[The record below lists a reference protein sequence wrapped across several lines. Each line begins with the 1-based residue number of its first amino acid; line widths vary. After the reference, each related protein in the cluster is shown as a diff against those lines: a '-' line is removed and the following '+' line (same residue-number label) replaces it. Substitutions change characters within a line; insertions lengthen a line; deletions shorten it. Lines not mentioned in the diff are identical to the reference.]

1 MENERPTPLV
11 DDIEGTRAKLE
22 SWFSQRRNT
31 AVTLS
36 GLTIPEG
43 TGMSNVTLLFDIH
56 WKESGEARQQSCVAR
71 LQPQI
76 ERPVFPDYDL
86 SLQYRAMQAVG
97 AGSDVPVP
105 ELLGLETDTT
115 LLGVQFYVMAHTA
128 GRIPTDMPPYN
139 MDGWMMHETDEAQR
153 ACMWNAAVDTMARF
167 HQLDYRELGFGDLA
181 SADGT
186 PLEAQLRYWQAY
198 HDWALEGERHVIGQ
212 RALDWLQSNQPTN
225 ERTVLCWGDARIGNI
240 IFKPE
245 LDGVA
250 AVLDW
255 EMAVLGNPVQDL
267 AWFNYID
274 STFAE
279 GLGMPRLPGLPS
291 YEDTVARWESAT
303 GFATDSYDYYLVFAG
318 MRYGLIL
325 SRIMLATGQ
334 PQEVQGNF
342 ACQLLDRH
350 LGRLGIA

>member
-11 DDIEGTRAKLE
+11 EDIEGTRARLE
-22 SWFSQRRNT
+22 SWFSEHRDT
-31 AVTLS
+31 PVSLS

-56 WKESGEARQQSCVAR
+56 WTENDQPRTKSCVAR

-76 ERPVFPDYDL
+76 ARPVFPDYDL
-86 SLQYRAMQAVG
+86 SLQYRAMEAVG
-97 AGSDVPVP
+97 KHSDVPVP
-105 ELLGLETDTT
+105 ELLGLETDTD
-115 LLGVQFYVMAHTA
+115 LLGVQFYVMGHTS
-128 GRIPTDMPPYN
+128 GRIPSDMPPYN
-139 MDGWMMHETDEAQR
+139 MDGWMMHETSEAQR
-153 ACMWNAAVDTMARF
+153 AGMWNAAVDTMARF
-167 HQLDYRELGFGDLA
+167 HRLDYRQLGFADLEP
-181 SADGT
+181 SDGT
-186 PLEAQLRYWQAY
+186 PLAAQLAYWQGY
-198 HDWALEGERHVIGQ
+198 HNWALEGEEHLICQ
-212 RALDWLQSNQPTN
+212 RALDWLSANQPGS
-225 ERTVLCWGDARIGNI
+225 EPTVLCWGDARIGNV
-240 IFKPE
+240 IFRPD

-279 GLGMPRLPGLPS
+279 GLGFPRLAGLPS
-291 YEDTVARWESAT
+291 YGDTVARWESAS
-303 GFATDSYDYYLVFAG
+303 GLKADNYDYYLVFAG

-334 PQEVQGNF
+334 QQEVQGNF
-342 ACQLLDRH
+342 ACQLLERH
-350 LGRLGIA
+350 LQRVGAG